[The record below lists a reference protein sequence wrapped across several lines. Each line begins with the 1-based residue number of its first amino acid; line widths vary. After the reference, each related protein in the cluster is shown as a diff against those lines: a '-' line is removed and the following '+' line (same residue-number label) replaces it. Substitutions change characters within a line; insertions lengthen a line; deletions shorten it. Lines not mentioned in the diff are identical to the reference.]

1 MICPLVWSGRRRCCR
16 GFEISRPW
24 HGLGCQARPQDVPWP
39 SCSLRNVRLRPRYS
53 QHSMLSTVC
62 RCCDLPVLWLV
73 VDGGSAVPYSRYRAH
88 GVARTPCS
96 ATGRALAVLEPQE
109 RPVAPAMLATLDAFT
124 PFCRCHDL
132 PARLVWSPRMLSQV
146 RNFAPMARA
155 QVPGS
160 ASGRALAVL
169 QPQERPVAPA
179 ILAALDAVQPSV
191 VVAFCLSFGSFG
203 LVSEDAV
210 PGSRC
215 CGQARPQGAS
225 WPPCSLRDVRF
236 RPKCLRHTMLFGLL
250 SPS

>member
-1 MICPLVWSGRRRCCR
+1 M
-16 GFEISRPW
+16 
-24 HGLGCQARPQDVPWP
+24 
-39 SCSLRNVRLRPRYS
+39 
-53 QHSMLSTVC
+53 
-62 RCCDLPVLWLV
+62 
-73 VDGGSAVPYSRYRAH
+73 DGENAVPCSECRAQ
-88 GVARTPCS
+88 GVARVPCS
-96 ATGRALAVLEPQE
+96 ATGRALAVLKPREC
-109 RPVAPAMLATLDAFT
+109 PVAPAMLATLDAFT
-124 PFCRCHDL
+124 LSVIVMTCPL
-132 PARLVWSPRMLSQV
+132 VLVWSPRMLSQV
-146 RNFAPMARA
+146 RNFAPVARA
-155 QVPGS
+155 QVPGL

-179 ILAALDAVQPSV
+179 ILATLDAVQPSV
-191 VVAFCLSFGSFG
+191 VVAICLSFGSFG